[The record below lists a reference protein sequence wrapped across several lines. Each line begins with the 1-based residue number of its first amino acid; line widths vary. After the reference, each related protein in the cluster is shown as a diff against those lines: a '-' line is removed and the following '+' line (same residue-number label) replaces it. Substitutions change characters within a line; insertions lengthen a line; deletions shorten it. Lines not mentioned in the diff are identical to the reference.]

1 MANIAQGIAGT
12 TSFAPSSDAPPACPV
27 CGSRATKLLGVV
39 DGYAIWRC
47 PASAVDFVHPSP
59 TPEALK
65 CLYDRSEW
73 FEAGERGGYASY
85 DAQTDPTPLWLVSL
99 LDRLTAERQNPSIL
113 DIGCAYGTHLASA
126 WKKGWQAFGVE
137 PSRHARSEARKR
149 HPGLY
154 VSETVEE
161 IPPHRFDLI
170 LILDVI
176 EHLADPYPLFW
187 ELASMGAIGP
197 ETIVVITTPNA
208 RSEDALADPIGW
220 IFRHPPSH
228 LVYYSARAF
237 EELLRRLRFAHIKV
251 RGQHKIPTRN
261 AKPHGD
267 ERFRFNDSLMS
278 FAGLLCEAS
287 GSDFAAFMQERY
299 VPGTWSEI
307 AAYEHIPRYA
317 LARGLASGKRV
328 LDFGSG
334 SGYGAAMLA
343 ETASS
348 VIGLDLNVDAVAYAR
363 DHHKQSNL
371 SFVEDH
377 ELGGSLPS
385 GGFDLITC
393 YEVIEHVDA
402 ETQSKLITSL
412 HRLLAPDGKLLIS
425 TPNPEVT
432 ANYGDN
438 PYHLCELMRS
448 QFEALLNG
456 VFAHVELIEQSVQV
470 CVSMEPDGADG
481 LAEVRRG
488 VPGFEGESRPAAYVA
503 VCSKTRFDVLIG
515 AIYPDLRLDY
525 IKQRVQALHW
535 RNHQLIDRAALVGL
549 RASATRLSEAARES
563 EAALAGVCAEKEAF
577 ASALDAAQT
586 QLGVIR
592 AECSAAE
599 AELGA
604 TRTAL
609 NAAQAELL
617 ATRSTLAQTT
627 AEFEKATARLTAIEQ
642 LRVWAITRFCASAID
657 IARSPFRP
665 AVHKIRDTGRRLRG
679 VNRLTTP
686 VSTSPPTTNDA
697 PENDIELQAS
707 DAKAR
712 DIGFECSLDPVW
724 NLERQRFELRS
735 DEALCAKA
743 INGTVTGRMKPYTVR
758 PATLTDPTTLR
769 PKILHVIP
777 NVYIGGSTQLIVD
790 LVEHLSD
797 RFQHEVV
804 TSALCPF
811 GEHNGLIVHH
821 VAEVSLSSMA
831 ELYNR
836 VRPAIIHVH
845 YWGLNDDPWYN
856 AAIDAMAGLPVLGI
870 MNINTPIK
878 PMVRPEFR
886 AYIFVSEYVRR
897 RFGGEIADPGMTSVI
912 YPGID
917 LSRFGGPYCDPEA
930 ENAIGMVY
938 RLEDDKLKSDAI
950 DLFIEVVRRRPRTKV
965 YIVGGGRFL
974 LPYLERTIAAGV
986 RNNFR
991 FTGYVPYEELPKWYD
1006 RFAVFVAPVWTE
1018 SFGQVAPFAMRKRC
1032 AVAGY
1037 AVGALSEILGG
1048 SETLGTG
1055 LQEAAEIV
1063 VALLNDPLRIRAIGR
1078 RNEERAGRL
1087 FDVRIMVSRYRDVYD
1102 QVLAAV
1108 SRSS

>member
-1 MANIAQGIAGT
+1 
-12 TSFAPSSDAPPACPV
+12 
-27 CGSRATKLLGVV
+27 LGVV

-47 PASAVDFVHPSP
+47 PASAVDFVHPTP
-59 TPEALK
+59 APEALK
-65 CLYDRSEW
+65 RLYDRSEW

-85 DAQTDPTPLWLVSL
+85 DSQTDPTPFWLVSL

-176 EHLADPYPLFW
+176 EHLVDPYPLFW
-187 ELASMGAIGP
+187 ELASRGAIGP
-197 ETIVVITTPNA
+197 ETIVVVTTPNA
-208 RSEDALADPIGW
+208 RSEDALADPMGW
-220 IFRHPPSH
+220 TFRHPPSH
-228 LVYYSARAF
+228 LVYYSATAF

-251 RGQHKIPTRN
+251 RGQYEIPARN
-261 AKPHGD
+261 AKPLGD
-267 ERFRFNDSLMS
+267 ERSHLNDSLMS

-307 AAYEHIPRYA
+307 AAYEHMPRYA
-317 LARGLASGKRV
+317 LARDLASGKRV

-334 SGYGAAMLA
+334 SGYGASMLA
-343 ETASS
+343 DTASS
-348 VIGLDLNVDAVAYAR
+348 VIGLDLNEDAVAYAR
-363 DHHKQSNL
+363 DHYKQSNL

-402 ETQSKLITSL
+402 EAQCKLIASL
-412 HRLLAPDGKLLIS
+412 HRLLAPDGLLLIS

-438 PYHLCELMRS
+438 PYHLCELTRP

-470 CVSMEPDGADG
+470 CVSMALEGADG
-481 LAEVRRG
+481 LVEVRRG

-503 VCSKTRFDVLIG
+503 VCSKTPFDALIG
-515 AIYPDLRLDY
+515 AIYPDLQLDY
-525 IKQRVQALHW
+525 IKQRVQALRQ
-535 RNHQLIDRAALVGL
+535 RNRQLIDRTALIGL
-549 RASATRLSEAARES
+549 RASASRLSEAARES
-563 EAALAGVCAEKEAF
+563 EAALAGVRAEKEAL
-577 ASALDAAQT
+577 ANALDAAQT
-586 QLGVIR
+586 DLIAAQSQLGKIR

-604 TRTAL
+604 TRIALNASQAELGAARTAL
-609 NAAQAELL
+609 NATQAELQV
-617 ATRSTLAQTT
+617 TSSTLAQTT
-627 AEFEKATARLTAIEQ
+627 AEFEKAAARLTAIER
-642 LRVWAITRFCASAID
+642 LRASAIARFCASAID
-657 IARSPFRP
+657 KARSPFRP
-665 AVHKIRDTGRRLRG
+665 VAHKIRDAGRRLRG
-679 VNRLTTP
+679 VNRLPTP
-686 VSTSPPTTNDA
+686 VATLPLATDKP
-697 PENDIELQAS
+697 PENDTGLLAS

-724 NLERQRFELRS
+724 NSEQQRFELRS
-735 DEALCAKA
+735 DKSQRANAT
-743 INGTVTGRMKPYTVR
+743 NGTVTGGMKPYTVR
-758 PATLTDPTTLR
+758 PASFIDPTALR

-797 RFQHEVV
+797 RFQHEIV

-811 GEHNGLIVHH
+811 GEHEGLIVHH
-821 VAEVSLSSMA
+821 VPEVSLSAMA
-831 ELYNR
+831 ELYVR
-836 VRPAIIHVH
+836 VKPAIIHVH
-845 YWGLNDDPWYN
+845 YWGLTDDPWYN
-856 AAIDAMAGLPVLGI
+856 AATDAMAGLPGI

-878 PMVRPEFR
+878 PMVRPEFH

-897 RFGGEIADPGMTSVI
+897 CFGGEISDPGMISVI

-917 LSRFGGPYCDPEA
+917 LSRFKGPYGDSEA
-930 ENAIGMVY
+930 ENAVGMVY

-965 YIVGGGRFL
+965 YIIGGGRFL
-974 LPYLERTIAAGV
+974 LPYLEKTVAAGV

-1006 RFAVFVAPVWTE
+1006 RFAVFAAPVWTE

-1037 AVGALSEILGG
+1037 AVGALSEVLGG
-1048 SETLGTG
+1048 SETLGAD
-1055 LQEAAEIV
+1055 LQETAEIV

-1078 RNEERAGRL
+1078 RNEERAGML
-1087 FDVRIMVSRYRDVYD
+1087 FDVRVMISRYRGVYD